1 MDFELVVPRNDLR
14 LEVYVDPVMYLALRQ
29 RCGEVDRSISQHVR
43 HLIRADLQTA
53 SLDAHAQDRGRGDET
68 PGDMG

>member
-1 MDFELVVPRNDLR
+1 
-14 LEVYVDPVMYLALRQ
+14 MYLALRQ